1 MIDQVRKFI
10 QQHHLLTTDKPVL
23 VGLSGGADSVALLA
37 VLHRLGYACVAL
49 HCNFHLRGAESMR
62 DEQFAR
68 QLATDHFQI
77 PFYKQDF
84 QTEDYAQAHHVSI
97 EMAARELR
105 YAWFD
110 QMRDKWQ
117 AQAIAVAHHRDDQV
131 ETVLLNLLRGSGIR
145 GLSGMSPK
153 QGFVVR
159 PFLAVSPQCTVG
171 DG

>member
-1 MIDQVRKFI
+1 MIDRVRKFI

-131 ETVLLNLLRGSGIR
+131 ETVLLNLLRVVGSEVYR
-145 GLSGMSPK
+145 ACLPN
-153 QGFVVR
+153 R
-159 PFLAVSPQCTVG
+159 DLLCDPFWP
-171 DG
+171 

>member
-49 HCNFHLRGAESMR
+49 HCNFHVRGAESMR

-84 QTEDYAQAHHVSI
+84 QTEDYEQI
-97 EMAARELR
+97 EKTIDKYNEDEDCTF
-105 YAWFD
+105 WFD
-110 QMRDKWQ
+110 YISLK
-117 AQAIAVAHHRDDQV
+117 
-131 ETVLLNLLRGSGIR
+131 N
-145 GLSGMSPK
+145 
-153 QGFVVR
+153 
-159 PFLAVSPQCTVG
+159 
-171 DG
+171 